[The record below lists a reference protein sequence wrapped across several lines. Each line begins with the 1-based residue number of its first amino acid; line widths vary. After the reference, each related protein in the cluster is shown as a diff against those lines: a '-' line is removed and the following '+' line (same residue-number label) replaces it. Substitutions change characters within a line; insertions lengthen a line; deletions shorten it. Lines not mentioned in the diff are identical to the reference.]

1 MIQGFPEAPMSFTE
15 IKTLR
20 YTYPMNRKAVTQGSK
35 FREGALS
42 LSEGFTF
49 TVLREL
55 NSHRA
60 FSPSGVLSVVQDR
73 NVMLPSG
80 DPVASK
86 P

>member
-1 MIQGFPEAPMSFTE
+1 MSLTE
-15 IKTLR
+15 IKTR
-20 YTYPMNRKAVTQGSK
+20 RNTYPMNRKAVTQGIE

-42 LSEGFTF
+42 LSEGLTF
-49 TVLREL
+49 IVLREL

-60 FSPSGVLSVVQDR
+60 LSPSGVLSVVQDR

-80 DPVASK
+80 DPVASR